1 MVIRIVWYYDVQVV
15 LENSCR
21 NDDHDLPFAQ
31 ASIELTKELCEILKV
46 GDMREFM
53 ELLSVNNKGFSP
65 FWLINVQ

>member
-1 MVIRIVWYYDVQVV
+1 VQVV

-65 FWLINVQ
+65 F